1 MTELPLVDRL
11 RLDKWLWA
19 ARLFKTRALAAA
31 EVERGRVRVGG
42 HPVKPARE
50 LKAGDRVEIRQEA
63 VWRTVVVRACST
75 VRGPAPLAQTLY
87 EETPES
93 LQARRDAAEARRLA
107 AEPALAI
114 AHGRP
119 TKRDRRLI
127 DRTQSDRGQGDA
139 GGEPPAWRRW
149 SASIDDD

>member
-1 MTELPLVDRL
+1 VTELPLVERL

-19 ARLFKTRALAAA
+19 ARLFKTRALAAT
-31 EVERGRVRVGG
+31 EVDRGRVRVAGQ
-42 HPVKPARE
+42 PAKPARE
-50 LKAGDRVEIRQEA
+50 LKAGDRVEVRQDT
-63 VWRTVVVRACST
+63 VWRTLVVRACST

-93 LQARRDAAEARRLA
+93 LQARRQAAEARRLA
-107 AEPALAI
+107 TEPALAI
-114 AHGRP
+114 AKGRP

-127 DRTQSDRGQGDA
+127 DRTQGDT
-139 GGEPPAWRRW
+139 GGGAPPAWRRW